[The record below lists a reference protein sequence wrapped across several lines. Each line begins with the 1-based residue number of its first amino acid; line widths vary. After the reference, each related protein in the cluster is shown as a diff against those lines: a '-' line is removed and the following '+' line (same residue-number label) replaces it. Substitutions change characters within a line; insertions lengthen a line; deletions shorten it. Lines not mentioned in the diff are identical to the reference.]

1 MKIMGNLVKKKQS
14 RSHEFFYL
22 TTDFFSGKFTQEET
36 LRTNV
41 ANVFVLSS
49 VTTWITKAPLLPNQ
63 RWEQMGGLTL
73 QQLIFV
79 HFLIFFSFLMIHDFD
94 VRSPNSEQIP
104 VENVTVM
111 DEIPPKN

>member
-1 MKIMGNLVKKKQS
+1 MNDSSNLPVSIIPREIVKIMGNLVKKKQS

-49 VTTWITKAPLLPNQ
+49 LEQCDHMDHESTPPTKPT
-63 RWEQMGGLTL
+63 MGADGRVNTATADFRSFFNFFF
-73 QQLIFV
+73 IFDD
-79 HFLIFFSFLMIHDFD
+79 S
-94 VRSPNSEQIP
+94 
-104 VENVTVM
+104 
-111 DEIPPKN
+111 